1 MDESTI
7 NIRIKILMFLISNTI
22 IFLARKIP
30 FFNWPCRLVVMGRPH
45 IIKAMSLVMIR
56 FQMSMSA
63 PRLRR
68 TSVPLLPVRKGRPR
82 TDGQGGWRGE

>member
-1 MDESTI
+1 
-7 NIRIKILMFLISNTI
+7 MFLISNTI

-63 PRLRR
+63 PRLCAA
-68 TSVPLLPVRKGRPR
+68 TTGEERK
-82 TDGQGGWRGE
+82 TEDGWSKWVEENSHSYNSL